1 MYKQCA
7 PSGLSIIALFV
18 HVFVCC
24 CHLKVARTR
33 MPGCDLLPH
42 VTFISSLTRF
52 YERPSVMLL
61 CDVIL
66 LSTKWLSLRVYKS
79 YDEVFKVK
87 PV

>member
-33 MPGCDLLPH
+33 MPGCDPLPD
-42 VTFISSLTRF
+42 VTFISSLPRL
-52 YERPSVMLL
+52 YQRSSVFVALCHIMISLL
-61 CDVIL
+61 HGHL
-66 LSTKWLSLRVYKS
+66 LARL
-79 YDEVFKVK
+79 
-87 PV
+87 